1 MPPQR
6 LDARNGSP
14 DQPPEQLLA
23 RPLERQRPTPPL
35 ERLSPE
41 RPLERLLAD
50 ASPHVARILDAAL
63 SGGDVSAEDA
73 EILLGVSGVDM
84 IATLAAADH
93 LRRETV
99 GELVTYVVNR
109 NINFTNVCIKGC
121 GFCAFS
127 RDYREEEGYFLPED
141 EILRR
146 VKEAWDLGA
155 TEVCIQ
161 AGLPP
166 KMDGDLYI
174 RLTRLIKEAVPGI
187 HIHGFS
193 PEEVLYGSVRSGRT
207 IRAYLAELKEAGV
220 GSLPGTAAEILDDE
234 LRDLISPGRIR
245 TAQWIEVITTAH
257 ELGIPTTSTM
267 MFGHAETPGQQARH
281 LVLLRDLQR
290 RSGGFTEF
298 VPLSFVHTEA
308 PMWRT
313 GLVPGLRPG
322 PTGMEVFRVHATSRI
337 VLNCDIPNLQVSW
350 VKEGPRIA
358 QLLLN
363 AGANDLGGTLINESI
378 STAAGAGFGQLLP
391 PKELRHLIRDAG
403 RIPAERSTT
412 YAIRRV
418 FGVQGEE
425 SPDALDQ
432 AAEDARRFGSYHEL
446 VKMDRFRYRHPN
458 RSGQPAIT
466 PQAAAPPQGAAGQP
480 APTAVPPR

>member
-1 MPPQR
+1 MPPQHP
-6 LDARNGSP
+6 DTRNGSP
-14 DQPPEQLLA
+14 HHPPEE
-23 RPLERQRPTPPL
+23 PLER
-35 ERLSPE
+35 PE
-41 RPLERLLAD
+41 RPLERLLAG
-50 ASPHVARILDAAL
+50 ASPRVARILDAAL
-63 SGGDVSAEDA
+63 SGNDVPAEDA
-73 EILLGVSGVDM
+73 EILLGVSGTDL

-99 GELVTYVVNR
+99 GDVVTYVVNR

-127 RDYREEEGYFLPED
+127 RDFREEEGYFLPEE

-146 VKEAWDLGA
+146 VQEAWDLGA

-174 RLTRLIKEAVPGI
+174 RLTRLIKEQVPGI

-207 IRAYLAELKEAGV
+207 IRAYLAELQEAGA

-234 LRDLISPGRIR
+234 LRDRIAPGRIR

-267 MFGHAETPGQQARH
+267 MFGHAETRGHQARH

-308 PMWRT
+308 PMWRQ
-313 GLVPGLRPG
+313 GLVEGLRPG
-322 PTGMEVFRVHATSRI
+322 PSGMEVLRVHATSRI
-337 VLNCDIPNLQVSW
+337 VLNRDIPNLQVSW
-350 VKEGPRIA
+350 VKEGPRVG
-358 QLLLN
+358 QLLLS

-378 STAAGAGFGQLLP
+378 STSAGAGHGQLMP
-391 PKELRHLIRDAG
+391 PGELRQLIRDAG
-403 RIPAERSTT
+403 RIPAERSTL
-412 YAIRRV
+412 YAIQRV
-418 FGVQGEE
+418 FTTEGGE
-425 SPDALDQ
+425 SPDALDRA
-432 AAEDARRFGSYHEL
+432 AAEDTRRFGSYHEL
-446 VKMDRFRYRHPN
+446 VKMDKFRYRHPH
-458 RSGQPAIT
+458 RS
-466 PQAAAPPQGAAGQP
+466 PQAASASHGAVHPQAGAIPPAGTK
-480 APTAVPPR
+480 A